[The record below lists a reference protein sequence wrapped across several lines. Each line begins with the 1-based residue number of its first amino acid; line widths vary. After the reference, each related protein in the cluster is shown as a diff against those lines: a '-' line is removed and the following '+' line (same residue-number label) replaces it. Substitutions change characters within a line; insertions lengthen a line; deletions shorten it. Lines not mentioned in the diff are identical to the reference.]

1 MKAVG
6 IPFTLI
12 GCILLIISIIF
23 TKSRFD
29 FIDRSER
36 VLGEVVGLQGYDT
49 VAPVIEFTSLT
60 GERFT
65 FVGSVSSSPP
75 AYAVGEDVDVI
86 YERDTPQDALIN
98 SFFQLY
104 FVSLITGFLGTIF
117 TGIGIALWRVSN
129 KDPSEELNHYKNI
142 RNFNP

>member
-6 IPFTLI
+6 IRLTLI
-12 GCILLIISIIF
+12 GCILLFISAAF

-36 VLGEVVGLQGYDT
+36 VLGEVVGFHGYDT

-75 AYAVGEDVDVI
+75 AYAVGEEVDVI
-86 YERDTPQDALIN
+86 YERDTPQDALID

-104 FVSLITGFLGTIF
+104 FVSLITGFLGMIVA
-117 TGIGIALWRVSN
+117 GITFQSAKKTDEVMR
-129 KDPSEELNHYKNI
+129 
-142 RNFNP
+142 